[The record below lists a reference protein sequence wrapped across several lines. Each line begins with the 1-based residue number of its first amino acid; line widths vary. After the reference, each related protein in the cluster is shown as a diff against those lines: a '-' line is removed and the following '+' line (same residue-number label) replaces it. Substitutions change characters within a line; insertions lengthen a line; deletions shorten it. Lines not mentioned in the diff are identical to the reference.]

1 MAEGSLWL
9 KALYG
14 RGLSMAEGS
23 LWLKAL
29 YG

>member
-14 RGLSMAEGS
+14 RGPSMAEGS